1 MLKKIIFSIFVL
13 LIIGMNYASNSYYE
27 DKISIMASNTVG
39 NDKSS
44 SISASIDGHTLT
56 IVFTEN
62 LGQVSI
68 EVSYASG
75 NEVETTSIYTPSGV
89 IIYIPYSGSYI
100 VTFTLPNGDEY
111 YGEFEVMVS
120 LNQTIMIKKQ

>member
-1 MLKKIIFSIFVL
+1 MSKLKSPILSL
-13 LIIGMNYASNSYYE
+13 LLSLLVAAALAQGVQGLLTENV
-27 DKISIMASNTVG
+27 SIMVKKGTQHSG
-39 NDKSS
+39 DDKSS
-44 SISASIDGHTLT
+44 TISASINGHTLT

-111 YGEFEVMVS
+111 YGEFDV
-120 LNQTIMIKKQ
+120 TD

>member
-1 MLKKIIFSIFVL
+1 MNKIKRFMLLLGIILPVTFVF
-13 LIIGMNYASNSYYE
+13 ANSE
-27 DKISIMASNTVG
+27 LSAEKDGVNPVVINKISNTG
-39 NDKSS
+39 NDRSS
-44 SISASIDGHTLT
+44 SILASIDGHTLT

-75 NEVETTSIYTPSGV
+75 GEVETSSIYTPSGV
-89 IIYIPYSGSYI
+89 FIYIPYSGSYI

-111 YGEFEVMVS
+111 YGEFEV
-120 LNQTIMIKKQ
+120 TE

>member
-1 MLKKIIFSIFVL
+1 MNKIKRFMLLLGIILPVTFVF
-13 LIIGMNYASNSYYE
+13 ANSE
-27 DKISIMASNTVG
+27 LSAEKDGVNPVVINKISNTG
-39 NDKSS
+39 NDRSS
-44 SISASIDGHTLT
+44 SILASIDGHTLT

-89 IIYIPYSGSYI
+89 IIYIPYSGSYV

-111 YGEFEVMVS
+111 YGEFEV
-120 LNQTIMIKKQ
+120 TD

>member
-1 MLKKIIFSIFVL
+1 MNKIKRFMLLLGIILPVTFVF
-13 LIIGMNYASNSYYE
+13 ANSE
-27 DKISIMASNTVG
+27 LSAEKDGVNPVVINKISNTG
-39 NDKSS
+39 NDRSS
-44 SISASIDGHTLT
+44 SILASIDGHTLT

-111 YGEFEVMVS
+111 YGEFEV
-120 LNQTIMIKKQ
+120 TD

>member
-1 MLKKIIFSIFVL
+1 MNKIKRFMLLLGIILPVTFVF
-13 LIIGMNYASNSYYE
+13 ANSE
-27 DKISIMASNTVG
+27 LSAEKDGVNPVVINKISNTG
-39 NDKSS
+39 NDRSS
-44 SISASIDGHTLT
+44 SILASIDGHTLT

-89 IIYIPYSGSYI
+89 IIYIPYSGSYV
-100 VTFTLPNGDEY
+100 VTFTLSNGDEY
-111 YGEFEVMVS
+111 YGEFEV
-120 LNQTIMIKKQ
+120 TE

>member
-1 MLKKIIFSIFVL
+1 MNKIKRFVL
-13 LIIGMNYASNSYYE
+13 LLGIILPVTFVFANSE
-27 DKISIMASNTVG
+27 LTTTKDGVGTIIINKSKNTEF
-39 NDKSS
+39 DRSS

-75 NEVETTSIYTPSGV
+75 GEVETTSIYTPSGV

-111 YGEFEVMVS
+111 YGAFEV
-120 LNQTIMIKKQ
+120 TE

>member
-1 MLKKIIFSIFVL
+1 MNKIKRFMLLLGIILPVTFVF
-13 LIIGMNYASNSYYE
+13 ANSE
-27 DKISIMASNTVG
+27 LSAEKDGVNPIVINKISNTG
-39 NDKSS
+39 NDRSS
-44 SISASIDGHTLT
+44 SILASIDGHTLT

-75 NEVETTSIYTPSGV
+75 GEVETSSIYTPSGV
-89 IIYIPYSGSYI
+89 IIYIPYSGSYV

-111 YGEFEVMVS
+111 YGEFEV
-120 LNQTIMIKKQ
+120 TE

>member
-1 MLKKIIFSIFVL
+1 MNKIKRFMLLLGIILPVTFVF
-13 LIIGMNYASNSYYE
+13 ANSE
-27 DKISIMASNTVG
+27 LSAEKDGVNPVVINKISNTG
-39 NDKSS
+39 NDRSS
-44 SISASIDGHTLT
+44 SILASIDGHTLT

-111 YGEFEVMVS
+111 YGESDV
-120 LNQTIMIKKQ
+120 TD